1 MPASRFAAWVGTHEQ
16 ARVTRVT
23 GVTLS
28 PNSNI
33 SATLDDPAEVTHC
46 AEPRVIGVTRSTP
59 PLEEVT
65 RITQHLE
72 LGLPGDIQEDHCGN
86 RDGPGNPRNREGP
99 VSRKGAAAPVWW
111 RGLYGEKLAKYRA
124 HAHAEAE
131 RLAYGELILQWHRWN
146 GRRWPLWQCAGCDA
160 PISGA
165 APLDLADGNRVH
177 FDGRECL
184 SRFGERW
191 RGDAV
196 AGLRVLGFEPPKG
209 FELL

>member
-1 MPASRFAAWVGTHEQ
+1 MPASRFAAWAGTLDQ
-16 ARVTRVT
+16 SRVTRVT

-28 PNSNI
+28 PNLSV
-33 SATLDDPAEVTHC
+33 SATLDDSAEVTQSR
-46 AEPRVIGVTRSTP
+46 EPRVTPVTEPVPPVQVTP
-59 PLEEVT
+59 V
-65 RITQHLE
+65 TQHLE
-72 LGLPGDIQEDHCGN
+72 LGLPGRTHENQCGN
-86 RDGPGNPRNREGP
+86 LDDPGNPRNQVGP
-99 VSRKGAAAPVWW
+99 VSPKGAADPVWW
-111 RGLYGEKLAKYRA
+111 RGLYGEKLAKCLA
-124 HAHAEAE
+124 HPRAEAE

-146 GRRWPLWQCAGCDA
+146 GRRWPLWQCAGCDT

-165 APLDLADGNRVH
+165 AALDLADGNRVH